1 MPRELKAHIHAARI
15 CENEQVA
22 RGLWRLVFEAPGLAR
37 DLEAGQFFTIA
48 VASEPR
54 QVVRIPLS
62 FSTVD
67 TASDTVETIYAVTG
81 PGTEALSHLEEG
93 AATSVIGPCGHGWKV
108 SPEIMR
114 CLLVAGGIGIT
125 PLLSA
130 ASSLSR
136 ENIAFDAII
145 GARTADML
153 WGEEALS
160 ALACETVLLA
170 TDDGTTNFQGTAA
183 DAFRALLK
191 TETYDCI
198 LTCGPPAM
206 LQAVAEIAAGANI
219 ACQVSLERNMTC
231 GFGACSTC
239 AVKTKTGN
247 KSACMDGPVFNAE
260 EVVW

>member
-1 MPRELKAHIHAARI
+1 MPKELKAHIHAARI

-22 RGLWRLVFEAPGLAR
+22 RGLWRLVFEAPELAR

-62 FSTVD
+62 FSAVD
-67 TASDTVETIYAVTG
+67 MASGTVETIYAVIG
-81 PGTEALSHLEEG
+81 PGTEALSRMERGET
-93 AATSVIGPCGHGWKV
+93 TSVTGPCGHGWKV
-108 SPEIMR
+108 SSQIKR

-130 ASSLSR
+130 ATFLSR

-160 ALACETVLLA
+160 ALGCETVLLA

-183 DAFRALLK
+183 DGFCELLK

-219 ACQVSLERNMTC
+219 ACQASLERNMTC

-239 AVKTKTGN
+239 AVQTKTGN
-247 KSACMDGPVFNAE
+247 KSACMDGPVFIAE